1 MEKHSMAPTRFNTK
15 TIACLIK
22 FSFLIC
28 LVTLITQTV
37 AAQSP
42 VTASNSVQAS
52 VLNAEETAKIMPASV
67 FFRGQSASVQG
78 RNSGG
83 IRFGDKSLMLVS
95 LIDTSGYSSQVQEKY
110 QAYLITE
117 SAVDID
123 GHRLAPG
130 AYGCGF
136 LSGDNFIVMD
146 LGGHDLFTAHSTHD
160 VDLRRPSP
168 LQVVVSPTVPG
179 DYRLYAGRNYISFRV
194 AR

>member
-1 MEKHSMAPTRFNTK
+1 MNVCLFNLK
-15 TIACLIK
+15 TSVCLIK
-22 FSFLIC
+22 TCLLVCLIAF
-28 LVTLITQTV
+28 IAQT
-37 AAQSP
+37 ATGQSP
-42 VTASNSVQAS
+42 VVSTNSAQAS

-83 IRFGDKSLMLVS
+83 VRFADKSLMLVS

-160 VDLRRPSP
+160 AVLRRPSP
-168 LQVVVSPTVPG
+168 LQVVISPHIPG
-179 DYRLYAGRNYISFRV
+179 DYRLYAGRNFVSFRA

>member
-1 MEKHSMAPTRFNTK
+1 MARNRFNTK

-22 FSFLIC
+22 YPLLIC
-28 LVTLITQTV
+28 LIALITQTV

-42 VTASNSVQAS
+42 VASSNSAQAS
-52 VLNAEETAKIMPASV
+52 VLNAEETAKIMPGSV

-83 IRFGDKSLMLVS
+83 VRFGDKSLMLVS

-168 LQVVVSPTVPG
+168 LKVVVSPNVPG
-179 DYRLYAGRNYISFRV
+179 DYRLYAGRNFVSFRV